1 MTGRAACGANDC
13 AEVSAGATRLFESL
27 PSASCFHMA
36 HALKADAVLQRRHL
50 SCRCE
55 GEKINMKSG

>member
-1 MTGRAACGANDC
+1 MTGRAACEANDC
-13 AEVSAGATRLFESL
+13 AEISAGAMRLFESL
-27 PSASCFHMA
+27 PSASCFHMV
-36 HALKADAVLQRRHL
+36 HALKADAVLQRRRL